1 MKVTMCGLSWAQAL
15 GHLCTV
21 LLSELM
27 KEKRPS
33 PIHNGHRVLSFHC
46 GYLAWH
52 VLATCNS
59 PSRIQGM
66 FVCSPASIIFRL
78 YNLLPRGPQSKQL
91 LTQGNMDTVTTQCFF
106 LGEWAV

>member
-1 MKVTMCGLSWAQAL
+1 MCGLSWAQAY
-15 GHLCTV
+15 GHPYTV

-27 KEKRPS
+27 KKKHPS
-33 PIHNGHRVLSFHC
+33 PIHNGHRVLSLPC

-66 FVCSPASIIFRL
+66 FVCSPASRIVRL
-78 YNLLPRGPQSKQL
+78 YNLLPRGLQSKQL
-91 LTQGNMDTVTTQCFF
+91 LTQGNMDPVTTQCFF
-106 LGEWAV
+106 PGEWAV